1 MNWKINCSI
10 AHTIRDI
17 NIIKNSK
24 KEIIN
29 IDFIFP
35 TILLKLGIT
44 NTNNKSEKWLE
55 IPTNHNL
62 KANGLF
68 SPSYTPIMN
77 LHGHRINSIKY
88 LQTIDMSNSKYN
100 KKYGFVDSNY
110 IYKIVLGSSNYSYL
124 ILRTNI
130 NPKYPD
136 NSLLMSK
143 CYSTFVDSFTHVK

>member
-62 KANGLF
+62 KTNGLF
-68 SPSYTPIMN
+68 SPSYIPIMN
-77 LHGHRINSIKY
+77 LYGQRISAIQY
-88 LQTIDMSNSKYN
+88 LKTIDMPNSKYN

-110 IYKIVLGSSNYSYL
+110 IYKIALDSDKYSYL
-124 ILRTNI
+124 ILRTNM

-136 NSLLMSK
+136 DSLLTSK
-143 CYSTFVDSFTHVK
+143 CYSTFVDGYIHKK